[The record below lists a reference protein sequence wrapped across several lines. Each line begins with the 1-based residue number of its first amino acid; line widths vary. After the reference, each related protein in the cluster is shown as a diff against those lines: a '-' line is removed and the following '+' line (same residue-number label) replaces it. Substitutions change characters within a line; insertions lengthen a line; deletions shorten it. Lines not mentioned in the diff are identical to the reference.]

1 MFVAKNISSKVI
13 GIPVEGGVATL
24 FPEASANVDDSLLE
38 QMENLEKI
46 GLIRIGKV
54 EEPVDQ
60 TDVKKVR
67 NRAK

>member
-1 MFVAKNISSKVI
+1 MFVAKNISNKVI

-24 FPEASANVDDSLLE
+24 LPEASANVDDSLLE

-46 GLIRIGKV
+46 GLIRIDKA